1 MALGKARPRA
11 PQSIGSSA
19 CHQENDVTPYPA
31 LLLLMA
37 AAPIAA
43 QTAQTPAAA
52 AAQRG
57 PQPISRA
64 TFIATMDAE
73 FRRLDANRDGN
84 GTRAEVEANQR
95 RIVAL
100 AASQRAAAAFAR
112 IDTDRNGQLSLAE
125 FTRATAT
132 PVKAD
137 PGAVMNRLDAN
148 RDAKVT
154 IVEYRTLTLTNFDR
168 LDTDKDG
175 MLSLAEQRAGGY
187 GR

>member
-1 MALGKARPRA
+1 M
-11 PQSIGSSA
+11 
-19 CHQENDVTPYPA
+19 TFYPA
-31 LLLLMA
+31 LFLLIA
-37 AAPIAA
+37 AATPAAA
-43 QTAQTPAAA
+43 QTAAAA
-52 AAQRG
+52 AAVVPRG

-84 GTRAEVEANQR
+84 GTRAEIEANQR
-95 RIVAL
+95 RVVAL
-100 AASQRAAAAFAR
+100 AASQRAAANFAR

-137 PGAVMNRLDAN
+137 PTAVMNRLDTN
-148 RDAKVT
+148 RDARVT

-175 MLSLAEQRAGGY
+175 VLSLAEQRAGGY